1 MIAFDGVVKTFG
13 ERRALDG
20 VSFEVRRGEILGL
33 LGHNGAGKSTLF
45 GVTLGLLHLSGGDI
59 LVDGVSVRRDARR
72 ARANVGSVLAPAFYE
87 YLSGR
92 DNLRLL
98 ASYSERR
105 VAAAEIDAVVALVG
119 LGERIDERV
128 RRYSHGMR
136 RRLALAQA
144 LLPRPELLLLDE
156 WEAGLDPEG
165 VIEMRELVVRLNRE
179 HGMTVVMSSHQPA
192 AMHGMGERL
201 AILREGRLVF
211 LGAWTE
217 LEDGAPTFV
226 LEVDDW
232 LRAGTVL
239 DALGARRGA
248 GDHVTMAPGSD
259 VADMVAALVRTG
271 VRVRGVRSAS
281 SSADALVARVL
292 ARSRR

>member
-20 VSFEVRRGEILGL
+20 VSFEVRRGEILGV

-45 GVTLGLLHLSGGDI
+45 GVTLGLLRLSGGDV

-72 ARANVGSVLAPAFYE
+72 ARANVGSMLAPAFYE

-105 VAAAEIDAVVALVG
+105 VAAAEVDAVVRLVG
-119 LGERIDERV
+119 LGERIDDRV
-128 RRYSHGMR
+128 RQYSHGMR

-144 LLPRPELLLLDE
+144 LLPRPAMLLLDE

-165 VIEMRELVVRLNRE
+165 VIEMRDLVIRLNRE

-211 LGAWTE
+211 LGAWAE
-217 LEDGAPTFV
+217 LDEGAPTFV
-226 LEVDDW
+226 LDVDDW
-232 LRAGTVL
+232 SRADAVL
-239 DALGARRGA
+239 ETIHARRGA
-248 GDHVTMAPGSD
+248 GDRVTLVPGSD
-259 VADMVAALVRTG
+259 VADVVAALVRAG
-271 VRVRGVRSAS
+271 VRVRGVRSAES
-281 SSADALVARVL
+281 SPESLVERVL